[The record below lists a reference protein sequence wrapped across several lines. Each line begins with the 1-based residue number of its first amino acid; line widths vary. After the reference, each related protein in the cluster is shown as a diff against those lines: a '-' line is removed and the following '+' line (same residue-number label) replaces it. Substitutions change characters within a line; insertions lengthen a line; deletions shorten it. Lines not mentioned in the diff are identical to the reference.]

1 MRLSLKLQNSPQGRL
16 IKMNDFDKILGGYV
30 EEINKAA
37 DYYVSS
43 AAFRGRESAG
53 LDAMLDAMAYSLS
66 NGGKRIR
73 PVLTLEFCRVC
84 GGDYMAA
91 IPFALGVE
99 MIHTYSLIH
108 DDLPCMDNDDMR
120 RGKPSSHKVYGE
132 ANALLAGDG
141 LLTLAFE
148 TVLSADISADKKA
161 LAALELAKAAG
172 VSGMIGGQ
180 VMDLANE
187 GRSVTLEEIKA
198 TDRLKTGEMI
208 RVAAVMGCIAA
219 GANGEMIAAAEK
231 YCENIGLAFQ
241 IVDDILDVTSDD
253 ATLGKP
259 VGSDS
264 ENEKSTYVSHLG
276 IEKSKAYARELTAQ
290 AKAALDI
297 FGGEGEFLSELADR
311 LSERKK

>member
-1 MRLSLKLQNSPQGRL
+1 
-16 IKMNDFDKILGGYV
+16 MNDFNEIFSGYV
-30 EEINKAA
+30 DEINKAA
-37 DYYVSS
+37 AHYVSPEIFS
-43 AAFRGRESAG
+43 GRESAG

-84 GGDYMAA
+84 GGDYKAA

-187 GRSVTLEEIKA
+187 GRSVTLDEIKA

-219 GANGEMIAAAEK
+219 GAGSEMIAAAEK

-253 ATLGKP
+253 VTLGKP

-276 IEKSKAYARELTAQ
+276 IEKSEVYARELTAQ

-297 FGGEGEFLSELADR
+297 FGNEGEFLSKLADK
-311 LSERKK
+311 LSERKN

>member
-1 MRLSLKLQNSPQGRL
+1 M
-16 IKMNDFDKILGGYV
+16 IDFDKIFSGYV
-30 EEINKAA
+30 SEINEAA
-37 DYYVSS
+37 ACYLSS
-43 AAFRGRESAG
+43 DRFKGRESYG
-53 LDAMLDAMAYSLS
+53 LDVMLDAMGYSLG

-73 PVLTLEFCRVC
+73 PMLTLEFCRVC
-84 GGDYMAA
+84 GGDCKTA
-91 IPFALGVE
+91 IPFAIGVE

-148 TVLSADISADKKA
+148 IVLSADVDADKKA
-161 LAALELAKAAG
+161 KAALELAKAAG

-187 GRSVTLEEIKA
+187 EKAATLDEIIH
-198 TDRLKTGEMI
+198 TERLKTGNLI
-208 RVAAVMGCIAA
+208 KVAAVMGCIAA
-219 GANGEMIAAAEK
+219 GASGEQIKAAEK

-241 IVDDILDVTSDD
+241 IVDDMLDVTSDE

-259 VGSDS
+259 IGSDS
-264 ENEKSTYVSHLG
+264 ENGKSTFVSLLG
-276 IEKSKAYARELTAQ
+276 LDESARYARELTEQ

-297 FGGEGEFLSELADR
+297 FGGEGEFLSVLADK
-311 LSERKK
+311 LSERKN

>member
-1 MRLSLKLQNSPQGRL
+1 MT
-16 IKMNDFDKILGGYV
+16 MNDFNEFFSNYV
-30 EEINKAA
+30 DEINKAA
-37 DYYVSS
+37 AYYVS
-43 AAFRGRESAG
+43 ADAFRGRESSG
-53 LDAMLDAMAYSLS
+53 LDAMLDAMAYSLA

-73 PVLTLEFCRVC
+73 PVLTLEFCRLC
-84 GGDYMAA
+84 GGDYKSA
-91 IPFALGVE
+91 IPFAIGAE

-148 TVLSADISADKKA
+148 TVLSADLSADKKA
-161 LAALELAKAAG
+161 KAALELAKAAG

-180 VMDLANE
+180 VMDLSNE
-187 GRSVTLEEIKA
+187 GKKVSLDEIRA

-219 GANGEMIAAAEK
+219 GADNSRIAAAEK
-231 YCENIGLAFQ
+231 YCKNIGLAFQ

-264 ENEKSTYVSHLG
+264 QNEKSTYVSHLG
-276 IEKSKAYARELTAQ
+276 VEKSAEYALRLTEE

-297 FGGEGEFLSELADR
+297 FGSEGEFLSELADR
-311 LSERKK
+311 LSERKS